1 MIKAIM
7 VVRSINT
14 EGIKMSIP
22 KLLDFN
28 CLLKISILKDICN
41 TT

>member
-1 MIKAIM
+1 M

-14 EGIKMSIP
+14 EGIKISTP

-28 CLLKISILKDICN
+28 CFLNISILKDICI
-41 TT
+41 TI